1 MLSISSN
8 DRFHLYSEATD
19 MRKSFDGLSGLV
31 QNKIDANITSGDV
44 FIFLNKRRTMM
55 KLLKWE
61 RGGFVLF
68 VKRLERGTF
77 RPPEIKDL
85 TSIHLEYT
93 DLVLLIEGVLVKEYK
108 RQKRYVI

>member
-1 MLSISSN
+1 MFSISSS

-19 MRKSFDGLSGLV
+19 MRKSFNGLSGLV
-31 QNKIDANITSGDV
+31 QNKIGVNITSGDV

-68 VKRLERGTF
+68 IKRLERGTF
-77 RPPEIKDL
+77 RVSEINDR
-85 TSIHLEYT
+85 TSNQLKYS
-93 DLVLLIEGVLVKEYK
+93 DLVLLVEGVIVKEYK
-108 RQKRYVI
+108 MQKRYVI